1 VGGRIEGGR
10 HELSLRHSNVGD
22 ALGLPPFGTEIGAR
36 ERFTQIG
43 LAGAVA
49 ADDRREVSYDVAHGV
64 NGVRWRGEGFGPAL
78 DWDAGTTE
86 ARLEL
91 SQRASLQVAGVR
103 LRRVAVHSPDDLDRQ
118 AITLATGYAELGVGT
133 ARRDRPIV
141 AAALTVGE
149 GEIGLAALVSRVW
162 ALTSASSLEGA
173 AAYERTV
180 RAEDNS
186 IWAWTERGY
195 RLLADAGAEVEVVGS
210 PRARERVSADAR
222 WSVRL
227 APAVTLRARALY
239 RRDRNLSLERRRLR
253 FDSGTGSFEGPTA
266 VVHGAGGDLG
276 GGSVEIDAR
285 VIRRLD
291 VRFSYWGRAVV
302 AGDSLFR
309 EVWASVPRHGA
320 RVTAEYLPVAGLGLW
335 MAVGYR
341 GVSRWAEFRAVEAE
355 SGGRYSARVADAFTL
370 DLAVQKWFWDERLR
384 AHFGVRN
391 VLGAD
396 QRYHPAGATFA
407 PIAMVQVEARL
418 P

>member
-1 VGGRIEGGR
+1 
-10 HELSLRHSNVGD
+10 VGD
-22 ALGLPPFGTEIGAR
+22 ALGLPPFGAEIAAR
-36 ERFTQIG
+36 EGFTQIG
-43 LAGAVA
+43 VAGTVPT
-49 ADDRREVSYDVAHGV
+49 DNRREVSYDVAHGV
-64 NGVRWRGEGFGPAL
+64 NRVRWRGEGFDPEL
-78 DWDAGTTE
+78 DWDARTTE

-91 SQRASLQVAGVR
+91 SQPAPLQVVGVR

-118 AITLATGYAELGVGT
+118 TITLATAYAELGVGA
-133 ARRDRPIV
+133 ARRNRPI
-141 AAALTVGE
+141 AAAAITVGE

-162 ALTSASSLEGA
+162 ALTAASRLEGT

-222 WSVRL
+222 WSYRL
-227 APAVTLRARALY
+227 APAITLWARALY
-239 RRDRNLSLERRRLR
+239 RRDRNLSLERRRLH

-266 VVHGAGGDLG
+266 LVHRAGGDLG

-285 VIRRLD
+285 VLRRLG
-291 VRFSYWGRAVV
+291 VRFSYWGREVV
-302 AGDSLFR
+302 GGDSLFR

-320 RVTAEYLPVAGLGLW
+320 RVTVEYLPVSGLGLW

-341 GVSRWAEFRAVEAE
+341 GVSRWAEFGAVEAE
-355 SGGRYSARVADAFTL
+355 SAGRYSARVADAFTL
-370 DLAVQKWFWDERLR
+370 DLAVQKWFWGERLR

-407 PIAMVQVEARL
+407 PIAMVQVEATL